1 MSSERNAI
9 ASPFPTTH
17 WSLVDVIR
25 QGDAQARH
33 KALERFLIRYLPAL
47 RIHLVR
53 TRGVAWEESEDLL
66 QEFVAQRI
74 LEKDLVSRV
83 DPGAGKFR
91 TFLLTSLDR
100 FFIDWL
106 RRQRAQKRSPGG
118 ERLMHIDDVQGYGSA
133 IDDPAGLFD
142 VAWARSVI
150 GEALQRMQQ
159 QCEDSGRAD
168 LWGVFQCRLVDPL
181 LKGVPP
187 VDYEGLVERFG
198 LTSPA
203 QASNVLVTAKRM
215 YARAL
220 RSVVAEYA
228 SDEEEIE
235 LEIRDLQ
242 EILARSRH

>member
-1 MSSERNAI
+1 MSSERSAT
-9 ASPFPTTH
+9 ASPFPTTQ

-25 QGDAQARH
+25 QGDEQARH
-33 KALERFLIRYLPAL
+33 QALERFLIRYLPAL
-47 RIHLVR
+47 NVHLVR
-53 TRGVAWEESEDLL
+53 TRSVPREDAEDLL

-83 DPGAGKFR
+83 DRGAGKFR

-100 FFIDWL
+100 FFIDSL
-106 RRQRAQKRSPGG
+106 RRQRSQKRSPGSD
-118 ERLMHIDDVQGYGSA
+118 RMVQIDDEQGCWSA
-133 IDDPAGLFD
+133 GDDPAGQFD

-159 QCEDSGRAD
+159 QCEDSGRTD
-168 LWGVFQCRLVDPL
+168 VWGVFQCRLVDPL

-187 VDYEGLVERFG
+187 IDYDGLVERFG

-203 QASNVLVTAKRM
+203 QASNVLVTGKRM

-228 SDEEEIE
+228 TDEEEIE
-235 LEIRDLQ
+235 SEIRDLQ
-242 EILARSRH
+242 EILARCRH

>member
-1 MSSERNAI
+1 MPLIRSAN

-25 QGDAQARH
+25 QGDDATKR
-33 KALERFLIRYLPAL
+33 KALEGFLTRYRPAL
-47 RIHLVR
+47 LVHLER
-53 TRGVAWEESEDLL
+53 TRGVAREESEDLV
-66 QEFVAQRI
+66 QEFIAQKI
-74 LEKDLVSRV
+74 LERDLVSRA
-83 DPGAGKFR
+83 DRGAGKLR
-91 TFLLTSLDR
+91 TFLLTSLER
-100 FFIDWL
+100 FRIDWI
-106 RRQRAQKRSPGG
+106 RRQGAQKRSPAGQS
-118 ERLMHIDDVQGYGSA
+118 LMQIDEEQHGPSA
-133 IDDPAGLFD
+133 INDPAGVFD
-142 VAWARSVI
+142 VEWARSVI

-168 LWGVFQCRLVDPL
+168 VWGVFQCRLVDPL

-187 VDYEGLVERFG
+187 IDYEGLVQRFG

-220 RSVVAEYA
+220 RSVVSEYA

-235 LEIRDLQ
+235 SEIQDLQ
-242 EILARSRH
+242 GILAR